1 MLVMRN
7 VYIGNVKMFVVFVV
21 RYRVYELIR
30 AKVGTRAAVI
40 STTSVYSIRLV
51 KVRMH
56 NISTWHGAKCF

>member
-1 MLVMRN
+1 
-7 VYIGNVKMFVVFVV
+7 MFVVFVV

-30 AKVGTRAAVI
+30 AKVSTRAAVI

-56 NISTWHGAKCF
+56 NISTWHRAKCF